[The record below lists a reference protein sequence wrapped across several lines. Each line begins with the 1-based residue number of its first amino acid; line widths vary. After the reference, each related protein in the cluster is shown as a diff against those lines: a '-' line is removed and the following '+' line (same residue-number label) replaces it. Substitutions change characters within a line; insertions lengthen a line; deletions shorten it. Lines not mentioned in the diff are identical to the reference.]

1 MNATPTPGA
10 RLRAALG
17 RPEDLAGRTSVP
29 SVLGLASA
37 LQAQLAELCGAQI
50 GFVGTAL
57 TVRNYLALP
66 DTGVASSTECLQ
78 IGGVIAR
85 SVSFP
90 VILDGDTG
98 HGGPD
103 AVRRLVAES
112 IREGL
117 AGLRLDDQPLES
129 KLPTQSAGI
138 EVVSRE
144 DAVLRYRTAVEARDA
159 IDPSFVIMAQCFAR
173 GAVNATAG
181 DGDGVEEAAERAA
194 LYAREAHVDWVQVE
208 GLHDTGEVA
217 RVGRDMPGWFSA
229 TLKGA
234 FLSER
239 ENLDLGLAAAWHT
252 LVPVLALQSAAYEF
266 LQDYNK
272 RGIDAWTDYRAA
284 HADSFAA
291 IAKLGR

>member
-1 MNATPTPGA
+1 MNKGTTPGA
-10 RLRAALG
+10 RLRAVLG
-17 RPEDLAGRTSVP
+17 RPEDLASRTAVP

-37 LQAQLAELCGAQI
+37 LQAQIAELCGVGI

-66 DTGVASSTECLQ
+66 DTGVASATECLH

-85 SVSFP
+85 SVSLP

-103 AVRRLVAES
+103 AVRRLVAEA

-138 EVVSRE
+138 ELVSRQ
-144 DAVLRYRTAVEARDA
+144 DAVLRYRAAVEARNA

-173 GAVNATAG
+173 GAVGGGAEETA
-181 DGDGVEEAAERAA
+181 ARSR
-194 LYAREAHVDWVQVE
+194 LYATEAGVDWVQAE
-208 GLHDTGEVA
+208 GLHNAAEAGQVSRA
-217 RVGRDMPGWFSA
+217 VPGLFSA

-234 FLSER
+234 FLSEQ
-239 ENLDLGLAAAWHT
+239 EHLDLGLAAAWHT
-252 LVPVLALQSAAYEF
+252 LVPVLVLQSAAYEF
-266 LQDYNK
+266 LQEYAK
-272 RGIDAWTDYRAA
+272 RGIDAWSRYRTA

-291 IAKLGR
+291 IAQIAH

>member
-1 MNATPTPGA
+1 MTTTTTPGA
-10 RLRAALG
+10 RLRAVLG
-17 RPEDLAGRTSVP
+17 VPASFPSRTAVP

-37 LQAQLAELCGAQI
+37 LQAQIAEMCGGQI

-85 SVSFP
+85 SVSLP

-138 EVVSRE
+138 EVISRE

-173 GAVNATAG
+173 GAV
-181 DGDGVEEAAERAA
+181 DGGVDEAAARASF
-194 LYAREAHVDWVQVE
+194 YATEAGVDWVQVE
-208 GLHDTGEVA
+208 GLHSADEVA
-217 RVGRDMPGWFSA
+217 ACGRGVPGWFSA
-229 TLKGA
+229 TLRGA
-234 FLSER
+234 FLTAQQ
-239 ENLDLGLAAAWHT
+239 NLDLGLAAAWHT
-252 LVPVLALQSAAYEF
+252 LVPVLVLQSAAYEF
-266 LQDYNK
+266 LQEYNE
-272 RGIDAWTDYRAA
+272 RGMDAWSDYRAA
-284 HADSFAA
+284 HAGTFTALS
-291 IAKLGR
+291 KLGK

>member
-1 MNATPTPGA
+1 MMTATTTPGA

-17 RPEDLAGRTSVP
+17 SRSSFPSRTAVP

-37 LQAQLAELCGAQI
+37 LQAQIAELSGAQI

-78 IGGVIAR
+78 VGGVIAR
-85 SVSFP
+85 AVQFP

-138 EVVSRE
+138 EVISRS

-173 GAVNATAG
+173 GAVSGGT
-181 DGDGVEEAAERAA
+181 EEAAARAA
-194 LYAREAHVDWVQVE
+194 LYATEAGVDWVQVE
-208 GLHDTGEVA
+208 GLHDVSEVGP
-217 RVGRDMPGWFSA
+217 VGAGVPGWFSA
-229 TLKGA
+229 TLRGA
-234 FLSER
+234 FLTAQQ
-239 ENLDLGLAAAWHT
+239 NLDLELAAAWHT
-252 LVPVLALQSAAYEF
+252 LVPVLVLQAAAYEF
-266 LQDYNK
+266 LQEYNE
-272 RGIDAWTDYRAA
+272 RGMDAWTDYRAA
-284 HADSFAA
+284 HADTFAA
-291 IAKLGR
+291 LTKLGK

>member
-10 RLRAALG
+10 RLRATLG
-17 RPEDLAGRTSVP
+17 RPEDLAARMSVP

-37 LQAQLAELCGAQI
+37 LQAQLAELCGGRI

-173 GAVNATAG
+173 GAVG
-181 DGDGVEEAAERAA
+181 GGVDEAAERAA

-208 GLHDTGEVA
+208 GLHDPGEVA
-217 RVGRDMPGWFSA
+217 CVGRDVPGWFSA

-234 FLSER
+234 FLSEQ

-291 IAKLGR
+291 ISKLGR

>member
-1 MNATPTPGA
+1 MTMTTTPGA

-17 RPEDLAGRTSVP
+17 RPEDLAGRSSVP

-37 LQAQLAELCGAQI
+37 LQAQLAELCGARI

-78 IGGVIAR
+78 IGGAIAR

-173 GAVNATAG
+173 GAVAAAPG
-181 DGDGVEEAAERAA
+181 GGGVDEAAERAA
-194 LYAREAHVDWVQVE
+194 LYARAAGVDWVQVE
-208 GLHDTGEVA
+208 GLHDAAEVA
-217 RVGRDMPGWFSA
+217 RVGRDVPGWFSA

-266 LQDYNK
+266 LQEYNK

-291 IAKLGR
+291 IAKLGK

>member
-1 MNATPTPGA
+1 MNSTTTPGA
-10 RLRAALG
+10 KLRAALG
-17 RPEDLAGRTSVP
+17 DRESFASRTAVP

-37 LQAQLAELCGAQI
+37 LQAQIAELSGAQI

-78 IGGVIAR
+78 VGGVIAR

-117 AGLRLDDQPLES
+117 GGLRLDDQPLES

-138 EVVSRE
+138 EVASRE

-173 GAVNATAG
+173 GAV
-181 DGDGVEEAAERAA
+181 DGGVDEAAARAA
-194 LYAREAHVDWVQVE
+194 LYAREAGVDWVQVE
-208 GLHDTGEVA
+208 GLHSADEVA
-217 RVGRDMPGWFSA
+217 VVGRDVPGWFSA
-229 TLKGA
+229 TLRGA
-234 FLSER
+234 FLTQQQ
-239 ENLDLGLAAAWHT
+239 NLDLGLAAAWHT
-252 LVPVLALQSAAYEF
+252 LVPVLVLQSAAYEF
-266 LQDYNK
+266 LADYNE
-272 RGIDAWTDYRAA
+272 RGIDAWADYRKA
-284 HADSFAA
+284 HADTFAA
-291 IAKLGR
+291 LSKLGK

>member
-37 LQAQLAELCGAQI
+37 LQAQLAELCGGQI

-181 DGDGVEEAAERAA
+181 GGGEVEEAAERAA

-217 RVGRDMPGWFSA
+217 RVGRDVPGWFSA

>member
-1 MNATPTPGA
+1 VNGIPDPGPPATPGA
-10 RLRAALG
+10 RLRAVLG
-17 RPEDLAGRTSVP
+17 RPADLPGRATVP

-37 LQAQLAELCGAQI
+37 LQAQLVELCGGQI

-173 GAVNATAG
+173 GAVIPSGAQESDPRVA
-181 DGDGVEEAAERAA
+181 DAAERAA
-194 LYAREAHVDWVQVE
+194 P
-208 GLHDTGEVA
+208 
-217 RVGRDMPGWFSA
+217 GRWPAS
-229 TLKGA
+229 
-234 FLSER
+234 
-239 ENLDLGLAAAWHT
+239 AAAC
-252 LVPVLALQSAAYEF
+252 
-266 LQDYNK
+266 
-272 RGIDAWTDYRAA
+272 RAG
-284 HADSFAA
+284 S
-291 IAKLGR
+291 RPR